1 MECQCILK
9 TVLVGERAKSIRS
22 VFKILGKKVPKGEML
37 GVIDRAKSQFITDCP
52 FRYSLG
58 FDYYC
63 DNQSFI
69 KQYKE
74 QKQKDL
80 SSKNGAGQAWVL

>member
-9 TVLVGERAKSIRS
+9 SVLVGERAKLIRG
-22 VFKILGKKVPKGEML
+22 VFKSTEKKVPKGEML
-37 GVIDRAKSQFITDCP
+37 GVIDRTKSQFITDCP

-69 KQYKE
+69 KQYVE
-74 QKQKDL
+74 QHKYNL
-80 SSKNGAGQAWVL
+80 PELH

>member
-9 TVLVGERAKSIRS
+9 SVLVGERAKLIRH
-22 VFKILGKKVPKGEML
+22 VFRILEKKVPKGEML
-37 GVIDRAKSQFITDCP
+37 GVIDRTKSQFITDCP
-52 FRYSLG
+52 FRYSFG
-58 FDYYC
+58 FEYYC

-80 SSKNGAGQAWVL
+80 SSKN